1 MAKDRAV
8 KAEGK
13 QKETKLSGD
22 RVKKAQKEPKAK
34 PVVEEDSEDS
44 DSSAAE
50 SLNSFPAAEI
60 GLTVSKKDGKKTDA
74 KSDDSSSDSS
84 SDSASEASDDSTSD
98 SEEVEAS
105 AKAKKAPVEVEP
117 NSIFTIDTQPT
128 KVAAK
133 ASKAAPANA
142 EEGTT
147 EASAEG
153 GKMNRRARR
162 RLQLIGKQREAL
174 RKSMNLKADENS
186 AELEAELDRWIQ
198 GTDGKAAARD
208 KKKMVR
214 KQKEA
219 ARLRTRKGKLLKGR
233 KLKERKKVVDK
244 QERREK
250 KKAAQGLAES

>member
-44 DSSAAE
+44 DSSAGAPVH
-50 SLNSFPAAEI
+50 NKN
-60 GLTVSKKDGKKTDA
+60 GGKKTDA

-98 SEEVEAS
+98 SEEVEAP

-117 NSIFTIDTQPT
+117 NSIFTIDTKPT
-128 KVAAK
+128 KLDPK

-147 EASAEG
+147 EAGVEG

-186 AELEAELDRWIQ
+186 AELEAELDKWIEQ
-198 GTDGKAAARD
+198 TDGKAASRD
-208 KKKMVR
+208 KKKMAR